1 MNIFKTSLIISL
13 LGILILLIYSE
24 NITLPTKNIQ
34 NITNKDVDK
43 QIKIIGQVTRLTD
56 LPGLMILNIKDNTE
70 QMTVVVFK
78 EEKLNINKND
88 FLEIQGKVA
97 EYRGE
102 LEIIAEKIIKLS

>member
-1 MNIFKTSLIISL
+1 MNIFKTSLTISL
-13 LGILILLIYSE
+13 LGILILLIYTE

-56 LPGLMILNIKDNTE
+56 LPGLMILDIKDNTE
-70 QMTVVVFK
+70 QITVVVFK

-102 LEIIAEKIIKLS
+102 LEIIAEKIIKR

>member
-34 NITNKDVDK
+34 NITKKDIDK
-43 QIKIIGQVTRLTD
+43 QVKVIGQVTRLTD

>member
-102 LEIIAEKIIKLS
+102 LEIIAEKIIKR

>member
-1 MNIFKTSLIISL
+1 MNIFKTSLTISL
-13 LGILILLIYSE
+13 LGILILLIYTE

-56 LPGLMILNIKDNTE
+56 LPGLMILDIKDNTE
-70 QMTVVVFK
+70 QITVVIFK
-78 EEKLNINKND
+78 EETLNINKND

-102 LEIIAEKIIKLS
+102 LEIIAEKIIKR

>member
-102 LEIIAEKIIKLS
+102 LEIIAEKIIKL

>member
-34 NITNKDVDK
+34 NITNKDVYK
-43 QIKIIGQVTRLTD
+43 KIKIIGKLTRLTD

>member
-1 MNIFKTSLIISL
+1 MNIFKISLIISL
-13 LGILILLIYSE
+13 LGILLLLIYSE

-43 QIKIIGQVTRLTD
+43 QIKIVGQVIRLTD
-56 LPGLMILNIKDNTE
+56 LPGLMILDIKDNTE
-70 QMTVVVFK
+70 QITVVIFK
-78 EEKLNINKND
+78 EETLNINKND

-102 LEIIAEKIIKLS
+102 LEIIAEKIIKR